1 MINPYV
7 ITVGRLNLIPHIKT
21 LCSLSTRKKRQSSFA
36 SDTQQPLNKWF
47 DDWST
52 MISRVS
58 VSREREIYTWR
69 VWSCCVWLEWIMW
82 QSLQE
87 LIPLD
92 VSHYPQNSNSV
103 FAEETLQNDCDS
115 CFYLAGVTFYTYWWG
130 EIIRTDV
137 NIRWNMALRAQRNS
151 TGLLRTRFSSSEE
164 SCWPQ
169 SLYTETEPSL
179 KLVFPIRTLRS
190 TALPSRAS
198 SWACLM
204 MSLSWSSCLRPIR
217 YPFPP

>member
-1 MINPYV
+1 MH
-7 ITVGRLNLIPHIKT
+7 LIPNN
-21 LCSLSTRKKRQSSFA
+21 LSI
-36 SDTQQPLNKWF
+36 SDLMIDPLWYHMCL
-47 DDWST
+47 WA
-52 MISRVS
+52 V
-58 VSREREIYTWR
+58 REIYTWR

-92 VSHYPQNSNSV
+92 VSNYPQNSNSG

-169 SLYTETEPSL
+169 SLH
-179 KLVFPIRTLRS
+179 RDR
-190 TALPSRAS
+190 ALPEVGFPYQNIEKYRFA
-198 SWACLM
+198 LPGLLL
-204 MSLSWSSCLRPIR
+204 SLSDDVS
-217 YPFPP
+217 